1 MGSTRTLPEPLAKAC
16 AGSHPLELWILVNG
30 EIVQCSGLFLPADER
45 GRLQVSAALP
55 DGFVGV
61 MRSGAA
67 VRGFFTD
74 PAGAV
79 HTFLTSIQDWVPYKD
94 RPTAAQVTLEAPSLV
109 APCQRRRGERHA
121 AKDLVVRLAV
131 SIRGERASVSGR
143 VVDISPSG
151 LGVRVVR
158 SGRNWFS
165 EGTRVEVEID
175 VPGRSQPVSFQATIA
190 RVEEEALHYLHGL
203 RVEGSSQGRRALHEV
218 IESVL

>member
-1 MGSTRTLPEPLAKAC
+1 MGATHVLPPPLAAAC
-16 AGSHPLELWILVNG
+16 NGGHPVELWILVNG
-30 EIVQCSGLFLPADER
+30 EIVQCSGSFLPADER

-203 RVEGSSQGRRALHEV
+203 RVEGSGQARRALHEV

>member
-1 MGSTRTLPEPLAKAC
+1 MGSLRTLPQPLAQAC
-16 AGSHPLELWILVNG
+16 AGNHPLELWILVNG
-30 EIVQCSGLFLPADER
+30 EIVQCAGLFLPADER
-45 GRLQVSAALP
+45 GRLQVSASLP

-74 PAGAV
+74 PAGVV
-79 HTFLTSIQDWVPYKD
+79 HTFLTSIHDWLPYKD
-94 RPTAAQVTLEAPSLV
+94 RPSAAQVLLEAPSLV

-121 AKDLVVRLAV
+121 AKELVVRLSV

-151 LGVRVVR
+151 LGVRVIR
-158 SGRNWFS
+158 TGRNWFS
-165 EGTRVEVEID
+165 EGTRVDVEVD
-175 VPGRSQPVSFQATIA
+175 LPGRSQPVTFPATIA

-203 RVEGSSQGRRALHEV
+203 RVEGSSQGRRALQEV
-218 IESVL
+218 IESIL

>member
-1 MGSTRTLPEPLAKAC
+1 MGTTRTLPPPLAQAC

-45 GRLQVSAALP
+45 GRLTISAALP
-55 DGFVGV
+55 EGFVGV
-61 MRSGAA
+61 MRGGAA

-74 PAGAV
+74 PTGAV
-79 HTFLTSIQDWVPYKD
+79 HTFLTSIQDWLPYKD
-94 RPTAAQVTLEAPSLV
+94 RPTAAQVVLEAPSLV

-121 AKDLVVRLAV
+121 AKDLTARLSV

-158 SGRNWFS
+158 TGRNWFS

-175 VPGRSQPVSFQATIA
+175 VAGREQPVSFPATIA

-203 RVEGSSQGRRALHEV
+203 RVDGSSQGRRALAEV
-218 IESVL
+218 IERVL